1 LHSKSDDDDDDDDF
15 CFGLL
20 DFEIWNPIEE
30 KLEKL
35 SHHGLL
41 GILGF

>member
-1 LHSKSDDDDDDDDF
+1 
-15 CFGLL
+15 LL

-41 GILGF
+41 GILGFWEKILEI